1 MDRHEHHAREEIRRL
16 GPLQAYRRLIEENES
31 LIRSPLLDQGD
42 RIVAERSAIHHA
54 LVEHWASRVHREFGY
69 DRPFAVAALG
79 GTGRCE
85 LTPWSD
91 LDYAFLFDDVI
102 EGNAFLEEL
111 RRQVFDTREFQE
123 QYGFDCPAMHFNLED
138 VPHTEPRQNNSFL
151 DLRAVYDP
159 DGLTG
164 RFRERMQAFGDPFQH
179 FLHVRGFWKDRWERS
194 AIEFERLD
202 AFDIK
207 NDGLR
212 IFLAGVWALAGK
224 SYVHS
229 FDIYKDLDPRDLEA
243 YDFLLRIRAFAHL
256 RGTVR
261 HVPLGGGN
269 HSEDILGFAEF
280 DSFAELLPEGS
291 GDRECFDFAN
301 EVRARLLSA
310 RRRTAHFAKGVIE
323 SELWAGRSLAPG
335 SPIVHGPGGLYYKNP
350 PPAGDAVA
358 RSRAALSLLH
368 ASQHYEVAVD
378 PAELQSTFRD
388 AGDWLTLVPELAEL
402 FYERQGNLARVLTFV
417 SQLDGAEDRLF
428 PGYGR
433 FEVSFDVRVLQERR
447 SLRGALVQEK
457 IRWLEEELVRVGR
470 ERRQAWTGGPRP
482 AAPGMGGRSPEEDR
496 LRDADRAALLSPD
509 DLAAVKLALKTKR
522 LPLTGWDLEKRENP
536 TLLLHE
542 RYSSGFSGIP
552 LEVYFRGYVERG
564 GFPQETVDMCVYLL
578 ERRRLFKTLSEA
590 AISDAGQVER
600 LWEECPDERRLRTL
614 FVFTCAD
621 RANWESE
628 TVDPAL
634 WFNIRELYAKAM
646 RRYRRGGDPDYR
658 LAAAGFAEED
668 LEVLRGFGPALLE
681 GSYGQYLAR
690 LGAHLL
696 RLGDPAAGVGPKVSL
711 IQNGASKIAAVAARD
726 FRGLAASISGAFWRQ
741 GVTIRQAHLFSAA
754 EHGLAFDFFHFD
766 PAALQASAELQ
777 TAVETAIRER
787 LHIAEVDEGVL
798 PLFTGDVSLVEW
810 SPGLYRLRFETDQE
824 GGGLIY
830 FLTYKIFR
838 HLGGNIF
845 GLVARTNRGRAS
857 VSIYHDLPAGMPLE
871 TARGL
876 AERF

>member
-1 MDRHEHHAREEIRRL
+1 MDRHVDHAREEIRRL
-16 GPLQAYRRLIEENES
+16 GPLQAFRAAMAKNES
-31 LIRSPLLDQGD
+31 LIRSPLLDEGD
-42 RIVAERSAIHHA
+42 HIVATRSAMHHA
-54 LVEHWASRVHREFGY
+54 LVEHWASRAHREFGY
-69 DRPFAVAALG
+69 DRPFAIAALG

-85 LTPWSD
+85 LTPCSD
-91 LDYAFLFDDVI
+91 LDYVFLFDDVI
-102 EGNAFLEEL
+102 EGNAFLIEL

-123 QYGFDCPAMHFNLED
+123 EYGFDCPAMHFNLED
-138 VPHTEPRQNNSFL
+138 VPHPDPRQNNSFL
-151 DLRAVYDP
+151 DLRAVYEA
-159 DGLTG
+159 DGLTA

-179 FLHVRGFWKDRWERS
+179 FLHVRGFWKNRWEQ
-194 AIEFERLD
+194 AAVEFDRLD

-224 SYVHS
+224 GYVHS
-229 FDIYKDLDPRDLEA
+229 FDIYRELDPRDLEA

-256 RGTVR
+256 QRTVR

-269 HSEDILGFAEF
+269 HSEDILGFGEF
-280 DSFAELLPEGS
+280 DSFAELLPEGA
-291 GDRECFDFAN
+291 GDRERFDFAN

-323 SELWAGRSLAPG
+323 RELRIGRRLAPG
-335 SPIVHGPGGLYYKNP
+335 SPIIHGPGGLFYENSP
-350 PPAGDAVA
+350 PMDDSVA
-358 RSRAALSLLH
+358 RSRAAFSLLH

-388 AGDWLTLVPELAEL
+388 AGDWLTLVPDLAEL
-402 FYERQGNLARVLTFV
+402 FYERQGNLAGVLTFV
-417 SQLDGAEDRLF
+417 AQLDGAEDRLF

-470 ERRQAWTGGPRP
+470 ERREAWIGGQGP
-482 AAPGMGGRSPEEDR
+482 ATPGMGGRSAEEDR
-496 LRDADRAALLSPD
+496 QRDADRAALLSPD
-509 DLAAVKLALKTKR
+509 ELAAVKLTLKTKR
-522 LPLTGWDLEKRENP
+522 LPLTARDLEKQENANLP
-536 TLLLHE
+536 LHE
-542 RYSSGFSGIP
+542 RFASGFSGIP
-552 LEVYFRGYVERG
+552 LEAYYLPFVERG
-564 GFPQETVDMCVYLL
+564 GFTQETVDMCVYLL
-578 ERRRLFKTLSEA
+578 EHRRLFQTLSEA
-590 AISDAGQVER
+590 AISDFGQVQR
-600 LWEECPDERRLRTL
+600 LWEVCPDERRLRAL

-628 TVDPAL
+628 EVDPAR

-646 RRYRRGGDPDYR
+646 RRYSPGGDPER
-658 LAAAGFAEED
+658 SLAAAGFSQED
-668 LEVLRGFGPALLE
+668 LEVLRGFGPALFE
-681 GSYGQYLAR
+681 GSYGQYLSR

-696 RLGDPAAGVGPKVSL
+696 RLGDQSVMAGPKVSL

-741 GVTIRQAHLFSAA
+741 GVAIRQAHLFSAA

-766 PAALQASAELQ
+766 PSALQDRAELQ
-777 TAVETAIRER
+777 AAVETAIRER
-787 LHIAEVDEGVL
+787 QHIADADEGAL
-798 PLFTGDVSLVEW
+798 PQFTGDVSLAEW
-810 SPGLYRLRFETDQE
+810 SPGLYRLLFETDQE
-824 GGGLIY
+824 AHGLIY

-838 HLGGNIF
+838 YLGGNIF

-871 TARGL
+871 AARAL